1 MRTIRRSDYD
11 ARIEIMPLI
20 DVIFLLLTFFI
31 YALVLMVRVDLLP
44 VPLETY
50 ISGDPAD
57 PVPASTI
64 TLGLDG
70 TLSFND
76 EKIEAD
82 QVINRINS
90 AKQDEPN
97 TRFYLVMAAGEGE
110 VDRGPVL
117 TSLWDRLRDAGVEIN
132 LVGAPIVPEGSGQ

>member
-1 MRTIRRSDYD
+1 
-11 ARIEIMPLI
+11 MPLI

-57 PVPASTI
+57 PTPAATI

-70 TLSFND
+70 SVSFND
-76 EKIEAD
+76 QVIEAD
-82 QVINRINS
+82 QVIDKINL
-90 AKQDEPN
+90 AKEEEPN
-97 TRFYLVMAAGEGE
+97 TRFYLVMVAGEAN

-117 TSLWDRLRDAGVEIN
+117 TGLWDRLREAGVEIN
-132 LVGAPIVPEGSGQ
+132 LVGTPTKSEDASQ

>member
-1 MRTIRRSDYD
+1 
-11 ARIEIMPLI
+11 MPLI

-57 PVPASTI
+57 PVPAATI

-70 TLSFND
+70 SLSFND
-76 EKIEAD
+76 QVIEAD
-82 QVINRINS
+82 QVIDRINR
-90 AKQDEPN
+90 AKEVEPN
-97 TRFYLVMAAGEGE
+97 TRFYLVMAAGEAD

-117 TSLWDRLRDAGVEIN
+117 TGLWDRFREAGVEIN
-132 LVGAPIVPEGSGQ
+132 LVGTPATKGSNQ